1 MNDDK
6 EEMIEF
12 HIDSIIDE
20 MFKELQVY
28 VEKLYE
34 EHNGLGANP
43 SVFRKDK
50 SRKILICLGQDECI
64 FKQYLLHRKAWQS
77 KSGRFRIR
85 PKDDGSGVMV
95 SAFQSREFGFGFP
108 AFEQLQN
115 EVNRY
120 RKGKTYMDKDAAM
133 AVYHSDMKQSLNS
146 DPFIQLFEYGN
157 AEGREGYWS
166 YDHMILQLEDVLDVL
181 YVAFGDKYDFVPLFD
196 HSCGHDR
203 MRPDALNVNCM
214 NVGYGGKS
222 ASRMHSSLIRE
233 VDGYLGN
240 FFYPDRI
247 SEQLSVGMVQSFVY
261 TENDIGPFLDKV
273 ENKVLEGW
281 VGKPK
286 GMKQIAFERG
296 FIDLENV
303 KLYTKDGPKDED
315 GKTIDE
321 SFSLKK
327 IISGLTDFVEEETLL
342 QVMSKRIGTSRGMSV
357 TVDRSPK
364 GHPEVAGEG
373 IEYTWANSKIYLRS
387 VPLDNRRTKAQ
398 FLDAVRLSISRDS
411 GAQLSRTKISK
422 FAGRARDFIAAYYL
436 LHNQNK
442 KDSSVKPTVATLAK
456 KDIEKTRKK
465 YRGHRGVEKQD
476 TAYEIVNSTW
486 TCHTEFEVFI
496 SML

>member
-1 MNDDK
+1 
-6 EEMIEF
+6 
-12 HIDSIIDE
+12 
-20 MFKELQVY
+20 
-28 VEKLYE
+28 
-34 EHNGLGANP
+34 
-43 SVFRKDK
+43 
-50 SRKILICLGQDECI
+50 
-64 FKQYLLHRKAWQS
+64 
-77 KSGRFRIR
+77 
-85 PKDDGSGVMV
+85 
-95 SAFQSREFGFGFP
+95 
-108 AFEQLQN
+108 
-115 EVNRY
+115 
-120 RKGKTYMDKDAAM
+120 M
-133 AVYHSDMKQSLNS
+133 AVYHSDIKQSLNS

-166 YDHMILQLEDVLDVL
+166 YDHMILQVEDVLDVL

-203 MRPDALNVNCM
+203 MRPDALNVNGM

-222 ASRMHSSLIRE
+222 ASRMHSSFIRE

-296 FIDLENV
+296 FIDLESI

-342 QVMSKRIGTSRGMSV
+342 QVMSKRIGTSRGMNV

-387 VPLDNRRTKAQ
+387 VPLDNRRTKTQ

-411 GAQLSRTKISK
+411 GAQLSRTKVSK
-422 FAGRARDFIAAYYL
+422 FSGRARDFIAAYYL

-442 KDSSVKPTVATLAK
+442 TGLSVKPTVATLAK

-465 YRGHRGVEKQD
+465 YRAHRGVEKQD

-486 TCHTEFEVFI
+486 TRHTEIEGFI